1 MIPVLMT
8 ALAIVASAVWFV
20 VSAYWFWIAG
30 RIPALDHTPGPQ
42 KRPTVSVV
50 VTACNEMDTI
60 EAALKSLLA
69 LDYAPLEI
77 IVVNDRSTDDTGTI
91 IDDVIR
97 DHEHVRVIHNTDLPK
112 GWLGKVHA
120 LELGQNESSGD
131 WLLFTD
137 ADVVYQPGVIEKA
150 VMYAEKEA
158 LDHLSLIPKML
169 TRTWP
174 LDITVCAFTQLGAH
188 KVFGLNPIPFGA
200 GAFNLV
206 RRSALQR
213 SPGLSWLK
221 MEVADD
227 AGLALLIADS
237 GGTSRVQTALD
248 DLEIVWYPT
257 LRAMFHGLEKNAG
270 LLVSQGHPWRVF
282 AVWLIGTGMV
292 ALPFIGAGL
301 NPMMWP
307 AFLVGIGAY
316 ILATLRLRIR
326 FDTRPWLSVLA
337 PLGFVLVGSCGLWSI
352 IQILRRGGID
362 WRGTFYP
369 WNDLVDGQKVKL

>member
-1 MIPVLMT
+1 VG
-8 ALAIVASAVWFV
+8 V
-20 VSAYWFWIAG
+20 YWFWIAG
-30 RIPALDHTPGPQ
+30 RIPSLRHNLNPHP
-42 KRPTVSVV
+42 RPTVSVI
-50 VTACNEMDTI
+50 VTACNEGDTI
-60 EAALKSLLA
+60 GAALKSLLA
-69 LDYAPLEI
+69 LDYSPLEI
-77 IVVNDRSTDDTGTI
+77 IVVNDRSTDQTGAI

-97 DHEHVRVIHNTDLPK
+97 DHDHVRVIHNTDLPT

-120 LELGQNESSGD
+120 LELGQKESSGD

-137 ADVVYQPGVIEKA
+137 ADVVYRPGVIEKA
-150 VMYAEKEA
+150 VLHAEKEA
-158 LDHLSLIPKML
+158 LDHLSLIPKMI

-206 RRSALQR
+206 RRVALQR

-227 AGLALLIADS
+227 AGLALLIAES

-248 DLEIVWYPT
+248 GLEIVWYPT
-257 LRAMFHGLEKNAG
+257 LPAMFHGLEKNAG
-270 LLVSQGHPWRVF
+270 LLVSQGRPWRVF
-282 AVWLIGTGMV
+282 AVWLIGTAMV
-292 ALPFIGAGL
+292 TLPFIGAVL
-301 NPMMWP
+301 HPTIWP
-307 AFLVGIGAY
+307 IFLAGIGAY

-326 FDTRPWLSVLA
+326 FGTRPWLSILA

-362 WRGTFYP
+362 WRGTFYS
-369 WNDLVDGQKVKL
+369 WNELVDGQRVKL